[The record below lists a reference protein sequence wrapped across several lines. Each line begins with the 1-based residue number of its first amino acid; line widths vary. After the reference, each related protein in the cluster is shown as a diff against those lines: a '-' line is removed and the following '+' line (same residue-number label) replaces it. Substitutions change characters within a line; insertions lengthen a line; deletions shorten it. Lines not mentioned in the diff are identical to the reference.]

1 MSNYAYRIVKARW
14 FGQQQIAFLAGIKI
28 NGMDEVG
35 VVNNI
40 TRIISSELKVNI
52 RSLNI
57 ESLDGLF
64 EGTIMLF
71 VHDTEHLKKLIK
83 KLSKLAGIVSI
94 TRIDPNV

>member
-28 NGMDEVG
+28 NGMDDVG
-35 VVNNI
+35 VVSNI
-40 TRIISSELKVNI
+40 TKVISSELKVNI

-57 ESLDGLF
+57 ESTDGLF

-71 VHDTEHLKKLIK
+71 VHDTEHLKTLIK
-83 KLSKLAGIVSI
+83 KLQKLPGILSV
-94 TRIDPNV
+94 TRIDTNQ